1 MAIVCH
7 LDVFLA
13 KICDKSLKNIVTR
26 IKMILI
32 SDQKIIE
39 RVIKNIQTS
48 ITSSTY
54 ILHANIFQV
63 RVTIVSDAQRI
74 LLRMLPVQVSAYIST
89 TSC

>member
-1 MAIVCH
+1 
-7 LDVFLA
+7 
-13 KICDKSLKNIVTR
+13 
-26 IKMILI
+26 MILI

-74 LLRMLPVQVSAYIST
+74 LRMLPVQVSAYIST